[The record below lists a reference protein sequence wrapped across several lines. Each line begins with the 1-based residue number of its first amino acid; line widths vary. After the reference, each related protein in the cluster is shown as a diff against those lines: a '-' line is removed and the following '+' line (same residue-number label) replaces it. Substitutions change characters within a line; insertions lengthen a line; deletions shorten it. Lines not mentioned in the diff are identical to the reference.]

1 MKELRFFQRAILA
14 HNLISAQQEKKDE
27 EEDNGQQT
35 SGSNKNRIHP
45 LVLAEARIESL
56 GVSELTKSINLGTL
70 VGTDYFGL
78 ANIVSQQEGTAVVT
92 ASKPNKANDNNQS
105 EDKKKDSG
113 AATKTDHTAKHQL
126 LDKKLRATFLLKRKR
141 SQLLDAAETL
151 ELHKRRLENSLN
163 KQKLI
168 DRRYLQLRKQWRLAA
183 PEHGTV
189 VCPVRP
195 NEVIA
200 IDVETYDR
208 VGAGTFS
215 VPNEARRR
223 LARMVPRYATIE
235 IEPHYSKDNN
245 KLGKEETSPT
255 SSANHP
261 SEQTT
266 MAIDDGDKVKTTDE
280 VALLA
285 SQNISCNDN
294 ESAVE
299 TTATLE
305 SVAKLA
311 KKLNLITKAEP
322 YAVADPTLG
331 KLDLEFDPDKVPIWT
346 LRLSLTKNSNG
357 FTVSSTLSPT
367 VSTSESENEANT
379 IGSRAARKKGSD
391 ERNDWNIEALES
403 GSVHKDERV
412 IQALQHSL
420 FCASIFDAIRH
431 EICAANTSTATMG
444 GPTSGGTSR
453 PPTVWISSGTKE
465 IFFPQKSLMANG
477 SGFDPSRVGRS
488 EFCVAYCQEGE
499 VAVQLDTEYLLTIKL
514 IEVGTAADASK
525 KEMRFCNQSS
535 EDGEQEDES
544 CKQYDSGSQT
554 PAQLRALCRALLL
567 HVQFLYHDF
576 RRKTPAEKK
585 VPMPTVPRKV
595 DWCARIL
602 EKCVGFGSKFIFETK
617 IRAVLQRTSSW
628 LKKHHPSELLQ
639 VERLPLSLFD
649 THSYFGLSIGSSY
662 NADIHITGASLCLTI
677 FLFGDSGRHDAE
689 HPYQKVSFASDT
701 AFEQYLKFAIKRIL
715 A

>member
-1 MKELRFFQRAILA
+1 MEESSSQQSETSLLQDHPLAYNASNLIPNPPNHILSNGQFVYLPKPTQNERAAFFQRAILA
-14 HNLISAQQEKKDE
+14 HNLISAQAKKDE
-27 EEDNGQQT
+27 EEDSEQQT
-35 SGSNKNRIHP
+35 IGTNKNRIHP

-78 ANIVSQQEGTAVVT
+78 ANIVSQQESTAAVT
-92 ASKPNKANDNNQS
+92 ASKPNKVKESNKNS
-105 EDKKKDSG
+105 EDIKKDSG
-113 AATKTDHTAKHQL
+113 TAIKTDHTAKHQL
-126 LDKKLRATFLLKRKR
+126 LDQKLRATFLLKRKHF
-141 SQLLDAAETL
+141 QLLDAAETL

-163 KQKLI
+163 EQKLI
-168 DRRYLQLRKQWRLAA
+168 DRRYLQLRKQYRLAA

-208 VGAGTFS
+208 VGGGAGTFS

-235 IEPHYSKDNN
+235 LEPRYSKDNN
-245 KLGKEETSPT
+245 ILGKEETSPT
-255 SSANHP
+255 SSVKHP

-266 MAIDDGDKVKTTDE
+266 MDIDDGDKVKTTDE
-280 VALLA
+280 VTLLA
-285 SQNISCNDN
+285 SQEMRNNYNDIRKGA
-294 ESAVE
+294 ESALE
-299 TTATLE
+299 TTETLE
-305 SVAKLA
+305 SFASLA
-311 KKLNLITKAEP
+311 QKFNVITKAEP

-367 VSTSESENEANT
+367 VSTSDSVNEANT
-379 IGSRAARKKGSD
+379 IGSRGSQKGSN
-391 ERNDWNIEALES
+391 ERNNGNFGTLES

-420 FCASIFDAIRH
+420 FCASIFDAIRY
-431 EICAANTSTATMG
+431 EICTANTSTATMG
-444 GPTSGGTSR
+444 GPTSAGTSR

-477 SGFDPSRVGRS
+477 SGFDPSKAGRS

-514 IEVGTAADASK
+514 IEVGTAADVST
-525 KEMRFCNQSS
+525 KEVRFCNHSI
-535 EDGEQEDES
+535 EKGEQEDES
-544 CKQYDSGSQT
+544 GKKYESGSQT

-576 RRKTPAEKK
+576 RRKAPTKK
-585 VPMPTVPRKV
+585 NAPMSTAPSKV

-602 EKCVGFGSKFIFETK
+602 ERCVGFGSKFIFETK
-617 IRAVLQRTSSW
+617 IRAVLQ
-628 LKKHHPSELLQ
+628 
-639 VERLPLSLFD
+639 VSLN
-649 THSYFGLSIGSSY
+649 L
-662 NADIHITGASLCLTI
+662 
-677 FLFGDSGRHDAE
+677 
-689 HPYQKVSFASDT
+689 
-701 AFEQYLKFAIKRIL
+701 
-715 A
+715 